1 MENKKQH
8 WIDHF
13 EAKKKEAFTNTV
25 EFEQLAKRV
34 PKFRD
39 VTANTAID
47 MLIAA
52 IRDQRE
58 SKIKLYEQFILILK
72 D

>member
-13 EAKKKEAFTNTV
+13 EAKKKEALIAIADFD
-25 EFEQLAKRV
+25 QKAKRL
-34 PKFRD
+34 PKTRD
-39 VTANTAID
+39 ATAQIAIELLITAIQ
-47 MLIAA
+47 
-52 IRDQRE
+52 DQHQ